1 MKFRQK
7 HEDFIVNEILEY
19 ELNDYGNYFLYKLQ
33 KNGIEN
39 LKAISYLSKNFEVP
53 TKEIGYCGLKDRHAI
68 TTQYVSIPKEY
79 GKLSLDEDNLKL
91 EYVGTIEKPLKIGR
105 LYGNRFEIIA
115 RAVDKDEFLK
125 IADNI
130 RNLSSGAPNYYDDQR
145 FGSVFNGKFIA
156 KEILKGNY
164 EEVVKIL
171 LTSYTK
177 SEKKQL
183 KDLKR
188 FIAKNWGNWDECLE
202 YIDKKQIRSKMFRNM
217 VKSLTYENDF
227 KKAFKYVDNRLKELF
242 ISAYQSYLWNE
253 CLKEF
258 LKEVIPKENRIYVD
272 YSCGTFLFYEN
283 IEEELYDKL
292 KEMDFPT
299 IVSDVD
305 YTDSEKRII
314 KAILKKERIKISD
327 FEKLDFG
334 KLKYTKRP
342 IISIPEDVNTGKF
355 KSDELNSKKYK
366 IDLEFSLKK
375 GSYATIILKRVFNI
389 L

>member
-1 MKFRQK
+1 
-7 HEDFIVNEILEY
+7 
-19 ELNDYGNYFLYKLQ
+19 
-33 KNGIEN
+33 
-39 LKAISYLSKNFEVP
+39 
-53 TKEIGYCGLKDRHAI
+53 LKDRHAI

-283 IEEELYDKL
+283 IEEELFCKL

-299 IVSDVD
+299 IVSDVE
-305 YTDSEKRII
+305 YSDSEKRII

-342 IISIPEDVNTGKF
+342 IISIPGDVNTGKF

>member
-7 HEDFIVNEILEY
+7 HEDFIVNEILDY
-19 ELNDYGNYFLYKLQ
+19 ELNDNGNYSLYTLQ

-283 IEEELYDKL
+283 IEEELFCKL

-299 IVSDVD
+299 IVSDVE
-305 YTDSEKRII
+305 YSDSEKRII

-342 IISIPEDVNTGKF
+342 IISIPGDVNTGKF

>member
-7 HEDFIVNEILEY
+7 HEDFIVNEILDY
-19 ELNDYGNYFLYKLQ
+19 ELNDNGNYSLYTLQ

-130 RNLSSGAPNYYDDQR
+130 RNLSFGAPNYYDDQR

-258 LKEVIPKENRIYVD
+258 LKDVIPKENRIYVD

-283 IEEELYDKL
+283 IEEELFCKL

-299 IVSDVD
+299 IVSDVE
-305 YTDSEKRII
+305 YSDSEKRII

-342 IISIPEDVNTGKF
+342 IISIPGDVNTGKF

>member
-130 RNLSSGAPNYYDDQR
+130 RNLSSGW
-145 FGSVFNGKFIA
+145 
-156 KEILKGNY
+156 
-164 EEVVKIL
+164 
-171 LTSYTK
+171 
-177 SEKKQL
+177 KK
-183 KDLKR
+183 
-188 FIAKNWGNWDECLE
+188 
-202 YIDKKQIRSKMFRNM
+202 
-217 VKSLTYENDF
+217 
-227 KKAFKYVDNRLKELF
+227 
-242 ISAYQSYLWNE
+242 
-253 CLKEF
+253 
-258 LKEVIPKENRIYVD
+258 
-272 YSCGTFLFYEN
+272 
-283 IEEELYDKL
+283 
-292 KEMDFPT
+292 
-299 IVSDVD
+299 
-305 YTDSEKRII
+305 
-314 KAILKKERIKISD
+314 
-327 FEKLDFG
+327 
-334 KLKYTKRP
+334 
-342 IISIPEDVNTGKF
+342 
-355 KSDELNSKKYK
+355 
-366 IDLEFSLKK
+366 
-375 GSYATIILKRVFNI
+375 
-389 L
+389 